1 LLISAFRATYAAGPL
16 PRSVDL
22 TGDFARLGLTPL
34 DQGSRDV
41 CSLFAITALAEF
53 ESAKTPG
60 APHRR
65 LSEEFLIWAADRATG
80 LTSDQAMFYK
90 AVAGL
95 NTLGICTADRMPYA
109 DQPDPNRKPSAAA
122 LGEARRLEQRWRVNW
137 IKRWSVDSPLTD
149 GQLAEI
155 KQALANR
162 HPVACGLRWPKSLA
176 GYKLLAVPPTDQ
188 VFDGH
193 SIALVGY
200 ADGKNGDGVFRFRN
214 SSGPNWGQ
222 KGYGEMSYAYIRA
235 YANDALWLQCS
246 APDSETPTYRFEAE
260 SLPVLGT
267 QRCRV
272 NPQAMNDFG
281 ARMWSGG
288 EQLFCGAE
296 RSGWVELGFD
306 VPQPGRFRL
315 RMLSTVAPDFGV
327 VRMVLDGQALPG
339 EFDLY
344 SGRVSPAG
352 GLELGTY
359 ELAAGKHQLRVAVA
373 GKNAASKGYFFG
385 LDALDLIAAK

>member
-1 LLISAFRATYAAGPL
+1 
-16 PRSVDL
+16 L

-34 DQGSRDV
+34 DQGNRDV

-60 APHRR
+60 TPHHR

-80 LTSDQAMFYK
+80 LTGDQAMFYK

-95 NTLGICTADRMPYA
+95 NGLGICTADRMPYVS
-109 DQPDPNRKPSAAA
+109 QPDLNRKPSAAA
-122 LGEARRLEQRWRVNW
+122 LNEARKLDQRWRVSW
-137 IKRWSVDSPLTD
+137 IKRWSLDSRLTD

-155 KQALANR
+155 KLALANR

-176 GYKLLAVPPTDQ
+176 GYKLLTVPPADQ

-200 ADGKNGDGVFRFRN
+200 TDAKNGDGVFRFRN

-222 KGYGEMSYAYIRA
+222 RGYGDMSYAYLRA
-235 YANDALWLQCS
+235 YANDALWLQCG
-246 APDSETPTYRFEAE
+246 APDSETPTFRFEAE

-272 NPQAMNDFG
+272 NPQAMNDYG
-281 ARMWSGG
+281 VGMWSGG
-288 EQLFCGAE
+288 TQLFCGAE
-296 RSGWVELGFD
+296 RGGWVELGFD
-306 VPQPGRFRL
+306 VPQPGRFRV
-315 RMLSTVAPDFGV
+315 RMLGTAAPDFGV
-327 VRMVLDGQALPG
+327 VRLALDGKALPD
-339 EFDLY
+339 EIDLY

-352 GLELGTY
+352 GFELGTH
-359 ELAAGKHQLRVAVA
+359 ELDAGKHRLRIAA
-373 GKNAASKGYFFG
+373 LGKNAASKGYFFG
-385 LDALDLIAAK
+385 LDTLDLFAMK